1 LFFQWDH
8 RNGSGLTEWLASEYI
23 GGKEFGL
30 GNPNI
35 SVSSVLLLRL
45 LRCYKTFHRHHLLL
59 FWKGFFIDDN
69 WGDINDQWNHGIAPS
84 EEAWPVSP
92 RGTGA
97 NRTAGQCWHVS

>member
-1 LFFQWDH
+1 MQWDH

-23 GGKEFGL
+23 GSTEFGL

-35 SVSSVLLLRL
+35 SVSSVLLLS
-45 LRCYKTFHRHHLLL
+45 CYKSLTTTICCLRQ
-59 FWKGFFIDDN
+59 GFFIDDN
-69 WGDINDQWNHGIAPS
+69 WGDINDEWNHGIAPS
-84 EEAWPVSP
+84 EEAWPISP